1 MVIDSNKSRHGKRFV
16 GVPVVSF
23 ETALKS
29 APDDLEIF
37 ILEGKFTNE
46 VLGYLHEKHFPPER
60 IINYEPVVKAACCP
74 LADANLVM
82 SGNALFSC
90 CSEDGKLI
98 PPRVENNGDIR
109 EALTE
114 FISMRKGLLNS
125 ISEGRFSSCTGCHEI
140 KNSFH
145 PLHPRIRT
153 LSYGDGGVCNFKCS
167 YCITGAS
174 GAKGS
179 YDRDIDLSEALR
191 ALKEMG
197 APLENMMLE
206 FGPGEPTLHRER
218 ERYYKAMSEVG
229 TVLVLTNGSVFDAAL
244 AERMSKGGFSIC
256 VSIDAGTRETY
267 KKIKGVDCLERT
279 IQNLKKYND
288 MAPGAVQPKYIFL
301 PGINDN
307 PADVDGFIR
316 ICDEI
321 KPEIVDFSYDAYLP
335 DQILSEKTFAMVKY
349 MVARLEERSMIY
361 KNLSTAISNAYRGI
375 LQ

>member
-1 MVIDSNKSRHGKRFV
+1 MNDFERIQSKVSAGGTLALWGIARHAETFLNKLKKQYNTVPDMVIDSNKSRHGKRFV

-98 PPRVENNGDIR
+98 PPRVEYNGDIR

-206 FGPGEPTLHRER
+206 FGSGEPTLHRER

-267 KKIKGVDCLERT
+267 KKIKGKPAGRFLRMTLMSGIMIVISLCGVFVNETPENRQEILHNLERSL
-279 IQNLKKYND
+279 N
-288 MAPGAVQPKYIFL
+288 
-301 PGINDN
+301 
-307 PADVDGFIR
+307 
-316 ICDEI
+316 E
-321 KPEIVDFSYDAYLP
+321 
-335 DQILSEKTFAMVKY
+335 
-349 MVARLEERSMIY
+349 
-361 KNLSTAISNAYRGI
+361 
-375 LQ
+375 